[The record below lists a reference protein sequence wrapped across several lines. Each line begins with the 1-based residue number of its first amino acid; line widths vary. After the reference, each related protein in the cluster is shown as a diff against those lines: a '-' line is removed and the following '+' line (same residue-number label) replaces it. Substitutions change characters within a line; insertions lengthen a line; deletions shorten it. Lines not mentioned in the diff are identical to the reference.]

1 MNKRYKKAIEQAKIN
16 LADVRERGEDAIG
29 GNVMD
34 LFNELLTPEEI
45 AASNL
50 RVGLMTALTQ
60 ARNERGISQRKLEE
74 LSGVRQPVI
83 ARMENGTN
91 SPQLDTV
98 LKVLGALGK
107 TLYIGDL
114 QKSQ

>member
-1 MNKRYKKAIEQAKIN
+1 MNNEYKEAIEQAKIN
-16 LADVRERGEDAIG
+16 LADVRERGMEAL
-29 GNVMD
+29 GNWDD
-34 LFNELLTPEEI
+34 LKRKLFTPEEI

-50 RVGLMTALTQ
+50 RVGIMIELTK
-60 ARNERGISQRKLEE
+60 ARNEKGLSQRKLEE
-74 LSGVRQPVI
+74 LSGVKQPVI

-114 QKSQ
+114 EEANT